1 MEKGRELNMD
11 QSTKMQFEGKWQN
24 VRGRVKEA
32 WGDLTDDELDQTE
45 GKWDQV
51 VGTVKR
57 KTGQASDAIE
67 TRLKNLLD

>member
-1 MEKGRELNMD
+1 MD
-11 QSTKMQFEGKWQN
+11 QATKMRFEGKWQN

-32 WGDLTDDELDQTE
+32 WGDITDDELDQTE

>member
-1 MEKGRELNMD
+1 MD
-11 QSTKMQFEGKWQN
+11 RATRMRFEGKWQD

-51 VGTVKR
+51 VGALKR
-57 KTGQASDAIE
+57 KTGQTSDAIE
-67 TRLKNLLD
+67 SRLKNLLD

>member
-1 MEKGRELNMD
+1 VKGADVD
-11 QSTKMQFEGKWQN
+11 QDTKMRFEGRWQN
-24 VRGRVKEA
+24 LRGRVKEA

-67 TRLKNLLD
+67 SRLKNLLD

>member
-1 MEKGRELNMD
+1 MD
-11 QSTKMQFEGKWQN
+11 QATKMRFEGKWQN

-32 WGDLTDDELDQTE
+32 WGDITDDELDQTE

-67 TRLKNLLD
+67 SRLKNLLD

>member
-1 MEKGRELNMD
+1 MD
-11 QSTKMQFEGKWQN
+11 QNTKMRFEGKWQN
-24 VRGRVKEA
+24 LRGRVKEA
-32 WGDLTDDELDQTE
+32 WGDITDDELDQTQ

-67 TRLKNLLD
+67 MRLKNLLD